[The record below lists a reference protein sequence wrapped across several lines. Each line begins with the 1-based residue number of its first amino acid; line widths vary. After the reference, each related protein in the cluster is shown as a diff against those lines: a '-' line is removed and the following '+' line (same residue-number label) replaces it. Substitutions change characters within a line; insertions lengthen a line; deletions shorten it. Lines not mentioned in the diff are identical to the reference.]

1 MMEVLFMTIKN
12 KKIFSVS
19 MVKNEMDIIESFIRY
34 NLNILDGMI
43 ILDNNST
50 DSTLNII
57 KCLKNEGFPVF
68 YIEDE
73 DIKYQQ
79 DKKMSQL
86 LKIAV
91 DEFDADIIIP
101 LDVDEFI
108 TSKDHGNPRK
118 LLEKLESPNY
128 YLVKWR
134 TYIPDFGKK
143 VDNKFIPSQ
152 ITFIRDEQLE
162 KFYKVIIPK
171 ELVTDYSVELTFGS
185 HDLIYDKKFG
195 NMIEFVYNPD
205 LAIAHFP
212 IRSKEQ
218 TLSKV
223 IVGWINLPPEIKMA
237 HLKMSNYHWQ
247 KMFKHIKEFGEINN
261 EDVTDFAKKFALES
275 EDIQVNIKKNP
286 MDLSFCRNIEIKYT
300 NDKFRPISNI
310 LEQFDSTFKESLIQE
325 QQLLNKIEDLSM
337 ELNNL
342 NDLKLLEE
350 KRLKNKLLRYEN
362 SKSWMITSPLRKIS
376 TFIRNKRN

>member
-1 MMEVLFMTIKN
+1 MEVLFMTIKN

-275 EDIQVNIKKNP
+275 EDIQVNIKKT
-286 MDLSFCRNIEIKYT
+286 LWTYHFVEI
-300 NDKFRPISNI
+300 
-310 LEQFDSTFKESLIQE
+310 
-325 QQLLNKIEDLSM
+325 
-337 ELNNL
+337 
-342 NDLKLLEE
+342 LKLSIPMT
-350 KRLKNKLLRYEN
+350 N
-362 SKSWMITSPLRKIS
+362 SDPFRTY
-376 TFIRNKRN
+376 

>member
-1 MMEVLFMTIKN
+1 MEVLFMAIKN
-12 KKIFSVS
+12 KKIFSVT

-43 ILDNNST
+43 ILDNGST

-57 KCLKNEGFPVF
+57 KCLRNEGFPVF

-73 DIKYQQ
+73 DAKYQQ

-86 LKIAV
+86 LRIAV

-108 TSKDHGNPRK
+108 TSNNHVNPRIN
-118 LLEKLESPNY
+118 LEKLESPNY
-128 YLVKWR
+128 YLVKWK

-143 VDNKFIPSQ
+143 IDNKFIPSQ
-152 ITFIRDEQLE
+152 ITYVRDEKLE
-162 KFYKVIIPK
+162 KFYKVVIPK
-171 ELVTDYSVELTFGS
+171 ELVKDYSVKLTFGN
-185 HDLIYDKKFG
+185 HDLVYNQKFG
-195 NMIEFVYNPD
+195 NIIKSELNSD

-218 TLSKV
+218 TLSKI
-223 IVGWINLPPEIKMA
+223 IVGWINLPPEISSA
-237 HLKMSNYHWQ
+237 GLGLHWEVIFNQ
-247 KMFKHIKEFGEINN
+247 IKEFGEIQN
-261 EDVTDFAKKFALES
+261 EDVIVFAKKFALENADTKIDVK
-275 EDIQVNIKKNP
+275 EDPV
-286 MDLSFCRNIEIKYT
+286 DLSFCRNIGIKYT
-300 NDKFRPISNI
+300 NDYIRPISNI
-310 LEQFDSTFKESLIQE
+310 LENFDLINKESIVQE
-325 QQLLNKIEDLSM
+325 KLLLNKIKDLTI

-342 NDLKLLEE
+342 YDLKLLEE
-350 KRLKNKLLRYEN
+350 KRLKNKLGKYEN